1 MPMRKIVILHSEV
14 APDAAEDELDCLRQ
28 AKTIAETVTALGD
41 APILLPFVLDL
52 SATMAKLA
60 LIKPDMV
67 FNLVETVAAR
77 GSMAYFAPAL
87 LDVLRIPY
95 TGSRTAAMFLTSS
108 KPLAKKML
116 AANGIATPN
125 WIAADETHCASGR
138 PCAYLIKPCW
148 EDASVGLDEEAF
160 LPSADAETALRALR
174 ERQKKLN
181 LECFAEAYIDGRE
194 FNIALLAVAGG
205 VIVLPP
211 AEILFLNYPPDKLK
225 MLDYRA
231 KWVEDSFEY
240 ENTVRTLKI
249 KTQDAGLA
257 DRLRET
263 ALACWRLFGLRGY
276 ARIDFRVDAQG
287 QPWVLEIN
295 ANPCLSPDAGFAA
308 ALEHAGIPY
317 SEAIDNIL
325 HDALNP

>member
-1 MPMRKIVILHSEV
+1 MRKIVILHSEV
-14 APDAAEDELDCLRQ
+14 AQDAAEDELDCLRQ

-52 SATMAKLA
+52 SATMAKLEM
-60 LIKPDMV
+60 IKPDVV

-77 GSMAYFAPAL
+77 GAMAYFAPAL

-95 TGSRTAAMFLTSS
+95 TGSRTESMFLTSG
-108 KPLAKKML
+108 KPLTKKIL
-116 AANGIATPN
+116 AANGIPTPD
-125 WIAADETHCASGR
+125 WITADGAHCSSGR

-160 LPSADAETALRALR
+160 LPAADAETVRNALQL
-174 ERQKKLN
+174 RQKKLG

-194 FNIALLAVAGG
+194 FNIALLAAGG
-205 VIVLPP
+205 VIALPP

-240 ENTVRTLKI
+240 ENTIRNLKL
-249 KTQDAGLA
+249 KPRDAALA

-276 ARIDFRVDAQG
+276 ARIDFRVDSHG
-287 QPWVLEIN
+287 RPWVLEIN

-325 HDALNP
+325 NDALNR